1 MPGYIGGVVSNKA
14 LMTKRSHRTVWI
26 CNAMFMYGYLRHNEG
41 FTKSAAASHVISF
54 FTLNAVRWLDNA
66 CIIASPTTLHD
77 ATLYLALYHRV
88 APHELDANIY
98 KSSRD
103 NAHVVYKRLYGI
115 VNNTRHLLS
124 DMDK

>member
-1 MPGYIGGVVSNKA
+1 
-14 LMTKRSHRTVWI
+14 
-26 CNAMFMYGYLRHNEG
+26 MFMYGYLRHNEG
-41 FTKSAAASHVISF
+41 LTKAAAASHVISF
-54 FTLNAVRWLDNA
+54 FTPNAVRWLDNS
-66 CIIASPTTLHD
+66 CVIASPATLHD

-88 APHELDANIY
+88 APHKLYANIY

-115 VNNTRHLLS
+115 VNKARHLPN